1 MKRLIYT
8 VMIAAGMLLA
18 SCTDRQS
25 DLDPDSIYGSTST
38 KVENDFDRWLKKN
51 FTDPY
56 NIEFKYR
63 WEDKESDMDY
73 NLSPADYDKS
83 VALAK
88 LVKYLWLDAYVEV
101 AGNDFICKYSP
112 KQFFLV
118 GSPAYQ
124 PSSGSMVLGTAEGG
138 MKIVLYNVN
147 NIDVD
152 KLDIETLNYYYFK
165 TMHHEFSH
173 ILHQTKNYSTDFNNI
188 TNSSYQS
195 GSWVN
200 VTDAEA
206 HNMGF
211 VTPYASSEPRE
222 DFVETIAVYVTHDA
236 DYWYSEYEDTDNIS
250 EEGAGYIA
258 EKLQFVRD
266 YLKTSWGIDLDE
278 LRSVVQRRSADVKS
292 LDLKSLD

>member
-1 MKRLIYT
+1 MRKLIYLILAT
-8 VMIAAGMLLA
+8 VGLFFA

-25 DLDPDSIYGSTST
+25 DLDDESIYSNTLVR
-38 KVENDFDRWLKKN
+38 VENDFDRWLTN
-51 FTDPY
+51 NYTYPY

-63 WEDKESDMDY
+63 WEDRESDMDY
-73 NLSPADYDKS
+73 NLSPADYNKS
-83 VALAK
+83 IALAK
-88 LVKYLWLDAYVEV
+88 LVKYLWLDAYVEI

-112 KQFFLV
+112 RQFFLV

-147 NIDVD
+147 NIDID
-152 KLDIETLNYYYFK
+152 NIDIETLNYYYFK
-165 TMHHEFSH
+165 TMHHEFCH

-188 TNSSYQS
+188 TSSSYQS

-200 VTDAEA
+200 LTDAEA
-206 HNMGF
+206 HDLGF

-236 DYWYSEYEDTDNIS
+236 DWWHSNYEDTENIS
-250 EEGAGYIA
+250 TEGAGYIA
-258 EKLQFVRD
+258 QKLEFVRD
-266 YLKTSWGIDLDE
+266 YLKTSWGIDIDE
-278 LRSVVQRRSADVKS
+278 LRDVVQRRSADVTS

>member
-1 MKRLIYT
+1 MRKFSYILIA
-8 VMIAAGMLLA
+8 VAGLLLA

-25 DLDPDSIYGSTST
+25 ELDPNSIYGNETT
-38 KVENDFDRWLKKN
+38 KVENDFDRWLTKN

-63 WEDKESDMDY
+63 WENRESDMDY

-83 VALAK
+83 IALAK

-101 AGNDFICKYSP
+101 AGNDFICTYSP

-118 GSPAYQ
+118 GSPAYN

-147 NIDVD
+147 SLDVNN
-152 KLDIETLNYYYFK
+152 LDIEFLNYYYFK
-165 TMHHEFSH
+165 TMHHEFAH

-188 TNSSYQS
+188 TSSSYQS
-195 GSWVN
+195 SSWVN
-200 VTDAEA
+200 IKDEEA

-211 VTPYASSEPRE
+211 VTPYGSSEPRE

-236 DYWYSEYEDTDNIS
+236 EYWYENYENTENIS
-250 EEGAGYIA
+250 EEGAEYIA
-258 EKLQFVRD
+258 TKLEFVRD
-266 YLKTSWGIDLDE
+266 YLKTTWGIDIDE
-278 LRSVVQRRSADVKS
+278 LRDVVQRRSADVETLDLTS
-292 LDLKSLD
+292 LD